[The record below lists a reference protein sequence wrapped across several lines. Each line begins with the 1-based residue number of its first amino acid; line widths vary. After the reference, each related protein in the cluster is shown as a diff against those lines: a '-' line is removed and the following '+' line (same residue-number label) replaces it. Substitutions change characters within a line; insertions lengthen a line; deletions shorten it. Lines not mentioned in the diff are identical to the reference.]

1 MNLLGSRRVRQSLR
15 FNLPISTVPKPASS
29 ADQRFVLASP
39 RASIRACEERDMLA
53 VTEIY
58 GHHVLHSP
66 GTFEIEPPSHA
77 EMVRRRSDL
86 VDKGFPYLVAERDS
100 TIVGYA
106 HVGPYRARPAY
117 RFTIENS
124 VYVRPDCAR
133 QGLGRCLMGTLLS
146 ECATGDFHQVIAV
159 IGDSANIASIRL
171 HEILGF
177 RRVGTLQSVGF
188 KFQRWLDTVLMQREL
203 GDRTASA

>member
-1 MNLLGSRRVRQSLR
+1 MNSM
-15 FNLPISTVPKPASS
+15 PKPASS
-29 ADQRFVLASP
+29 ADQRLLLASP
-39 RASIRACEERDMLA
+39 RARIRACEERDMHA

-77 EMVRRRSDL
+77 EMTRRRSDL
-86 VDKGFPYLVAERDS
+86 FDKGFPYLVAERDGA
-100 TIVGYA
+100 IVGYA
-106 HVGPYRARPAY
+106 HVGPYRVRPAY
-117 RFTIENS
+117 RYTIENS
-124 VYVRPDCAR
+124 VYIRPDCVR
-133 QGLGRCLMGTLLS
+133 HGLGRCLMSTLLC
-146 ECATGDFHQVIAV
+146 ECATKDFHQVIAV
-159 IGDSANIASIRL
+159 IGDGANIASIRL

-203 GDRTASA
+203 GDHTASACPLQAT

>member
-1 MNLLGSRRVRQSLR
+1 MNSM
-15 FNLPISTVPKPASS
+15 PKPASS
-29 ADQRFVLASP
+29 TDQRFVLASA
-39 RASIRACEERDMLA
+39 RAGIRACEGRDMLA

-66 GTFEIEPPSHA
+66 STFEIEPPSHA
-77 EMVRRRSDL
+77 AMTRRRRDL
-86 VDKGFPYLVAERDS
+86 FDKGFPYLVAERDG

-117 RFTIENS
+117 RYTIENS
-124 VYVRPDCAR
+124 VYVHPDCAR

-146 ECATGDFHQVIAV
+146 ECETRDFRQVIAV

-171 HEILGF
+171 HEVLGF
-177 RRVGTLQSVGF
+177 RSVGTLQSVGF
-188 KFQRWLDTVLMQREL
+188 KFQRWLDTVLMQKEL